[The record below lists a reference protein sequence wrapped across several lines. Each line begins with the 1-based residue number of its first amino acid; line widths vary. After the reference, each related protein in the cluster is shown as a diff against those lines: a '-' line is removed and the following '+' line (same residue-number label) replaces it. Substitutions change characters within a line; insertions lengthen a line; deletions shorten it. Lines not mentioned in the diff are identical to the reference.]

1 MGRTGAL
8 LYTSR
13 IREAY
18 VRLPTWD
25 LPRARR
31 PNSSL
36 KLWFLLG
43 SPLPAWYR
51 VTTFVNAP
59 GSKVSKEMVWEPL
72 NKIG

>member
-1 MGRTGAL
+1 MGRTGAH

-25 LPRARR
+25 LPHARR

-36 KLWFLLG
+36 KLWFLHG
-43 SPLPAWYR
+43 SPLPAWYG
-51 VTTFVNAP
+51 VSTFVNAP
-59 GSKVSKEMVWEPL
+59 GTRSRKREFGNLLE
-72 NKIG
+72 